1 MANTKQAKKRA
12 RQAVAHRGR
21 NTAAR
26 SKFRTALKRV
36 LAAIATKDK
45 TKAREAYLKAVPVID
60 GAVTKGLIHKNKAAR
75 HKQALNTKIKA
86 LKA

>member
-21 NTAAR
+21 NAAAK

-36 LAAIATKDK
+36 LTAIGTKDK
-45 TKAREAYLKAVPVID
+45 AKAREAYLKAVPVID

-75 HKQALNTKIKA
+75 HKAALNTKIKA